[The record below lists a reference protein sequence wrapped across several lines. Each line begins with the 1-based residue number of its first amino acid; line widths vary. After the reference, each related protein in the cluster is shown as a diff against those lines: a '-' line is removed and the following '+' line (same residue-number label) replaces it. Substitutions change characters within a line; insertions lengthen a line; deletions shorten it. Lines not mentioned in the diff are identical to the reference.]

1 MNGGYALINA
11 KGLDLNNLGKVD
23 GIYNEIL
30 NAVNNNKTIV
40 LCGVVNGAQAFS
52 PITAYGGTEEAGVFV
67 SFGTTTLHVTSGDV
81 VSM

>member
-40 LCGVVNGAQAFS
+40 LCGVVNGTQAFS
-52 PITAYGGTEEAGVFV
+52 PITAYGGIEEAGVFV
-67 SFGTTTLHVTSGDV
+67 SFYPVTLHVTSGDV

>member
-11 KGLDLNNLGKVD
+11 KGLDLNNLGRVD

-30 NAVNNNKTIV
+30 NAVNNNKPIV
-40 LCGVVNGAQAFS
+40 LCGVVNGAQGFS
-52 PITAYGGTEEAGVFV
+52 PITAYGGIEESGVFV
-67 SFGTTTLHVTSGDV
+67 SFYPVTLHVTSGDV